1 MIAALP
7 IDRLPEY
14 GLFEFGRSGGV
25 PRLPLWDH
33 YALAEPWYLVVAP
46 LALVLSLALRGRPA
60 AAPTGGFPGPG
71 LPRTLRQRTA
81 FLVPLLR
88 VLAVVLFAVALSR
101 PLRTN
106 AQTQDTSEGVDILL
120 IIDRSSSMQLRDMVG
135 QPGTGPM
142 RTQVV
147 REVALEFAKR
157 RMTDRGYARD
167 AVGLLGFAAYPELVC
182 PLTLDVDSLVG
193 FEDRL
198 GIVQSTS
205 EDGTRIGAALAKGV
219 SILSNSDAK
228 SKVIVLLTDGEES
241 REPVITPMQAAEYA
255 AKEGITVHA
264 ILAGKYQV
272 TGIGGR
278 LGLSKQE
285 LDDSEMRAIAE
296 RAGGS
301 FYRARDREELEAIY
315 AEIERLERT
324 PRRSLRTVEAFDLY
338 PPFLLAALVLYALAW
353 TLASTVHRRTLP

>member
-1 MIAALP
+1 MTFALAV
-7 IDRLPEY
+7 DRLPEY
-14 GLFEFGRSGGV
+14 GLFEFGRSSGL
-25 PRLPLWDH
+25 PRLPLWDD
-33 YALAEPWYLVVAP
+33 YALAEPWFLVVAP
-46 LALVLSLALRGRPA
+46 LALALALVLRGRRA
-60 AAPTGGFPGPG
+60 TAPTGGLPSLR

-81 FLVPLLR
+81 FVVPLLR
-88 VLAVVLFAVALSR
+88 SLAVVLFAVALAR
-101 PLRTN
+101 PLETN

-147 REVALEFAKR
+147 REVALEFARR

-182 PLTLDVDSLVG
+182 PLTLDVDSLIG

-198 GIVQSTS
+198 GIVETTA

-241 REPVITPMQAAEYA
+241 PRPVITPLQAAEFA
-255 AKEGITVHA
+255 AKEGVTVHA
-264 ILAGKYQV
+264 ILAGKFK
-272 TGIGGR
+272 TSNMGRR
-278 LGLSKQE
+278 LGLSKTE
-285 LDDSEMRAIAE
+285 LDEAEMRAIAE

-301 FYRARDREELEAIY
+301 FYRARDREELEDIY
-315 AEIERLERT
+315 ARIERLERT
-324 PRRSLRTVEAFDLY
+324 PRQSLRTVEAFDLY
-338 PPFLLAALVLYALAW
+338 PPFLFAALVLYACAW
-353 TLASTVHRRTLP
+353 VLASTVHRRTLP